1 MVFSGFLGRGSP
13 RPYREDVRPDL
24 IVFSASALVVG
35 VMCLVFG
42 AALNP
47 AEAGA
52 GVTAAINVA
61 TQESGRWL
69 GMAVLYFLASVAL
82 TCGMPSILSLFRT
95 RAHRLG
101 IAAVS
106 VLSVGAIGTSGF
118 AMLLV
123 FIQALAKHD
132 ALQPDALTAV
142 VSDPGLSVFLWSWA
156 GGFYLGSVL
165 VALALL
171 LSRATALW
179 VPIALIAFVMLM
191 PVEGALGQV
200 GQVLRLMALALAFTG
215 IAMAAVTRSQVDDLL
230 PL

>member
-1 MVFSGFLGRGSP
+1 M
-13 RPYREDVRPDL
+13 RPDL

-61 TQESGRWL
+61 TEESGRWL

-95 RAHRLG
+95 RGHRLG
-101 IAAVS
+101 IAGVS
-106 VLSVGAIGTSGF
+106 VLTIGAIGTSGF
-118 AMLLV
+118 AMLPV
-123 FIQALAKHD
+123 FVQALARQD
-132 ALQPDALTAV
+132 ALEADGLAAAV
-142 VSDPGLSVFLWSWA
+142 GDTGLSVFLWSWA

-165 VALALL
+165 VAIALL
-171 LSRATALW
+171 VARATALW
-179 VPIALIAFVMLM
+179 VPIALFAFVMLM
-191 PVEGALGQV
+191 PVEGVLGQV
-200 GQVLRLMALALAFTG
+200 GQVIRLMALALAFTG
-215 IAMAAVTRSQVDDLL
+215 IAMAAVTRSSQVDELL
-230 PL
+230 PF

>member
-1 MVFSGFLGRGSP
+1 M
-13 RPYREDVRPDL
+13 RPDL

-52 GVTAAINVA
+52 GVTGAVRVA
-61 TQESGRWL
+61 TEESERWL
-69 GMAVLYFLASVAL
+69 GMAVLYFCASVAL
-82 TCGMPSILSLFRT
+82 TCGLPAVLSLFRE

-106 VLSVGAIGTSGF
+106 VLSVGAVGTSGF

-123 FIQALAKHD
+123 FIQALANQG
-132 ALQPDALTAV
+132 AIRPSGLESVLTD
-142 VSDPGLSVFLWSWA
+142 SGLGIFLWSWA
-156 GGFYLGSVL
+156 AGFYLGSLL

-171 LSRATALW
+171 ISRATPVW
-179 VPIALIAFVMLM
+179 IPILLVLFVVLL
-191 PVEGALGQV
+191 PVEGVLGATGQV
-200 GQVLRLMALALAFTG
+200 VRLMALALAFTG
-215 IAMAAVTRSQVDDLL
+215 IAIAAVGRSQPSEVATA
-230 PL
+230 

>member
-1 MVFSGFLGRGSP
+1 
-13 RPYREDVRPDL
+13 VRPDL

-52 GVTAAINVA
+52 GVSAAVAVA

-95 RAHRLG
+95 SGHRLG
-101 IAAVS
+101 VAGVS
-106 VLSVGAIGTSGF
+106 ALTIGAIGTSGF

-123 FIQALAKHD
+123 FVQALAKQG
-132 ALQPDALTAV
+132 ALEADGLAAV
-142 VSDPGLSVFLWSWA
+142 VGDSGLSFFLWSWA
-156 GGFYLGSVL
+156 GGFYLGSTL
-165 VALALL
+165 VAIALL
-171 LSRATALW
+171 VARATALW

-191 PVEGALGQV
+191 PVEGALGRV
-200 GQVLRLMALALAFTG
+200 GQVIRLMALALAFTG
-215 IAMAAVTRSQVDDLL
+215 IAMAAVARSSQVDDLM